1 MNKPLCVL
9 QVEDSEPD
17 AELLVRILGG
27 AGYEV
32 DSERVENAGDM
43 RRALAERAWDVIIAD
58 YRLPRFSAPAALEVL
73 RETGQDIPF
82 IVVSGAVGEDVAVET
97 MRLGAHDYLLKN
109 SLTRLAAA
117 VEREIGNARMRRQQ
131 REREERLVKEL
142 ERSNA
147 DLQAYA
153 YTVSHDL
160 REPLRMVSCYV
171 DLIERRCGS
180 RLDEE
185 SREFMDIV
193 TASVQRMSDML
204 RGLLEFSRAGQGRLT
219 MSAIDGHVLINE
231 VIDSLSLEIRDT
243 GARISVGPLP
253 VLLAWE
259 GRLQHVFQNLIGNAL
274 KYRHPRQTPRIAISA
289 QRRGEEWLFA
299 VEDNGIGF
307 AMEHAERIFGVFQ
320 RLDPGERQGTG
331 IGLAISRRI
340 VERHG
345 GRIWAESAPGRGA
358 TFYFTIPSPVLPGAI
373 AEDELFFREDIAD
386 RLALVRDKAGSGEP
400 APVPVGA

>member
-1 MNKPLCVL
+1 MNKPLRVL
-9 QVEDSEPD
+9 QVEDSEAD
-17 AELLVRILGG
+17 AELIVRVLGR
-27 AGYEV
+27 AGYDV
-32 DSERVENAGDM
+32 AWERVENAAEM
-43 RRALAERAWDVIIAD
+43 RRALAERVWDVIIAD
-58 YRLPRFSAPAALEVL
+58 YRLPLFDAPMALEVL

-117 VEREIGNARMRRQQ
+117 VEREIGNARMRSQQ

-142 ERSNA
+142 ARSNA

-153 YTVSHDL
+153 YSASHDL
-160 REPLRMVSCYV
+160 QEPLRMVSCYV

-180 RLDEE
+180 SFDGE
-185 SREFMDIV
+185 SREFMNIV
-193 TASVQRMSDML
+193 TASVQRMRDML
-204 RGLLEFSRAGQGRLT
+204 SGLLEFSRAGQGSLA
-219 MSAIDGHVLINE
+219 MSAIDCRVLINE
-231 VIDSLSLEIRDT
+231 TIDSLALEIRDA
-243 GARISVGPLP
+243 GVRISVGPMP

-259 GRLQHVFQNLIGNAL
+259 GRLQQVFQNLIGNAL
-274 KYRHPRQTPRIAISA
+274 KYRHPGATPRIAISA
-289 QRRGEEWLFA
+289 RRRGEEWLFA

-307 AMEHAERIFGVFQ
+307 EMEHAERIFGVFQ
-320 RLDPGERQGTG
+320 RLHAGERQGTG

-358 TFYFTIPSPVLPGAI
+358 AFYFTIPSPALPAAI
-373 AEDELFFREDIAD
+373 TEDGCCIDGDRRALAREET
-386 RLALVRDKAGSGEP
+386 GSEAP
-400 APVPVGA
+400 SPVPVGA

>member
-1 MNKPLCVL
+1 MMNKPLHVL
-9 QVEDSEPD
+9 QVEDSAPD
-17 AELLVRILGG
+17 AELLVKILGT

-32 DSERVENAGDM
+32 YAERVENAGEM
-43 RRALAERAWDVIIAD
+43 RRALAERVWDVIIAD
-58 YRLPRFSAPAALEVL
+58 YRLPRFNAPGALEVL
-73 RETGQDIPF
+73 REAGQDIPF

-117 VEREIGNARMRRQQ
+117 VEREMGNARMRRQQ

-153 YTVSHDL
+153 YSVSHDL
-160 REPLRMVSCYV
+160 QEPLRMVSSYV

-180 RLDEE
+180 QLDEQ
-185 SREFMDIV
+185 SREFMSIV
-193 TASVQRMSDML
+193 TAGVHRMSDML
-204 RGLLEFSRAGQGRLT
+204 SGLLEFSRAGQGSYA
-219 MSAIDGHVLINE
+219 MSPIDCQQLINE
-231 VIDSLSLEIRDT
+231 AIHSLSLEIRT
-243 GARISVGPLP
+243 AGARISAGPMP

-259 GRLQHVFQNLIGNAL
+259 GPLQQVFQNLIGNAL
-274 KYRHPRQTPRIAISA
+274 KYRRPHETPRVAISA
-289 QRRGEEWLFA
+289 ERKGEEWVFA

-307 AMEHAERIFGVFQ
+307 DMGHAERIFGMFQ

-331 IGLAISRRI
+331 IGLTISRRI

-345 GRIWAESAPGRGA
+345 GRIWAESVPDRGA
-358 TFYFTIPSPVLPGAI
+358 TFYFTIPSPAVLAAI
-373 AEDELFFREDIAD
+373 AEGEPVSEGDIAD
-386 RLALVRDKAGSGEP
+386 RLA
-400 APVPVGA
+400 PVSVGA